1 MVDAVEMFEV
11 KRLASIRHLGYLGYL
26 RHLRQGKQVGDKVK
40 FRHLPQEGEVE
51 FVGDLKSLMLWVD
64 LYTLPF
70 EISKYLGPFFS
81 QSQIFLILACLVW
94 GISGI

>member
-1 MVDAVEMFEV
+1 MVDAVEMSEV
-11 KRLASIRHLGYLGYL
+11 KHLASVRHLGHLG
-26 RHLRQGKQVGDKVK
+26 HLGQQKQVGDKVK